1 MAIRATLEFSYADS
15 SLAQSVE
22 RAISLDAGDIDGDR
36 SEATVRRDRG
46 RDTPDGSTVIVE
58 IDAADPKAL
67 RAAKRTWCS
76 LVATAEESAIAAR

>member
-15 SLAQSVE
+15 ALAQSIE
-22 RAISLDAGDIDGDR
+22 RAISLDAGAIEGDR
-36 SEATVRRDRG
+36 SATAVTRD
-46 RDTPDGSTVIVE
+46 DDTVIVE

-76 LVATAEESAIAAR
+76 HVAAAEETAIAAR